1 MTKRERVTPRS
12 LTRAASPDNL
22 PTSGSATYV
31 IAGAPP
37 VGTTDNQTPGSVD
50 SGSLRVAFGAAPL
63 VGVELGVRVAGNDY
77 LVGSSGGIAA
87 PSMALNTTNMEF
99 FGFSAVTGGTASA
112 CTAAT
117 CTGTINGFLAG
128 NGASHAGVAFTFGL
142 GPGRSASAFGTV
154 GFRRGP

>member
-1 MTKRERVTPRS
+1 LTERERVTRRS

-37 VGTTDNQTPGSVD
+37 VGTSDNQTPGSVD

-87 PSMALNTTNMEF
+87 PSMALNTNMEF
-99 FGFSAVTGGTASA
+99 LGFSAVTGGTASA
-112 CTAAT
+112 CTAAM

-128 NGASHAGVAFTFGL
+128 TGASHAGVACSFGL